1 MKKMFLMM
9 LGLMMLFGT
18 GCQKRP
24 DECEVVVSET
34 TVSPWEEED
43 WEFEELKRK
52 HEGHE
57 CDLMEYVDDSGTG
70 WACYDE
76 YCKDKNIGNYAPKS
90 SVSAFYDD
98 STVFYCNS
106 DNEAQEEAIVKDK
119 VKRGVYTTSE
129 LLYGSDE
136 TSVDQDVWKQD
147 TSYRVILNLGPDVG
161 IDGQRFV
168 VDVSYPSYVRN
179 GHVGTI
185 LVEVS
190 TDEEVFVGSLSF
202 VAEGSLNLV
211 HGSSV
216 DTSETIHI
224 DIFDGELWL
233 EFYTGATSEH
243 YRTRPEVDSGSSTGP
258 YTTKYSFKRHQSE
271 GQPEPKNSTPQDTT
285 SESMNSM
292 PSSISVTEK
301 ETICWP
307 EPTRPENCTEAEME
321 AETEA
326 EMETEMKVEMLPP
339 GELQMETGAEN
350 IDIGTGGLETT
361 MSRVERDKLCFFPS
375 TCYSGSHT
383 ALCDIALNDYLQGTC
398 GTGGAVC
405 ECPRRNSG
413 IHRPQCPYSS
423 H

>member
-43 WEFEELKRK
+43 REFEELKRK

-76 YCKDKNIGNYAPKS
+76 YCKYRNIGNYAPES
-90 SVSAFYDD
+90 SASAFYDN
-98 STVFYCNS
+98 TVYYCSS
-106 DNEAQEEAIVKDK
+106 DDEAREEATAEAK

-147 TSYRVILNLGPDVG
+147 TSYRVILNLGPDVS

-168 VDVSYPSYVRN
+168 VDVSYPGYVRN

-307 EPTRPENCTEAEME
+307 EPTRPEKC
-321 AETEA
+321 TEA

-339 GELQMETGAEN
+339 EGFQMETEAEN
-350 IDIGTGGLETT
+350 IEINNGGLETA
-361 MSRVERDKLCFFPS
+361 MSRIERDKLCFFPS
-375 TCYSGSHT
+375 QCYSGNHI
-383 ALCDIALNDYLQGTC
+383 AMCNIALDNYLQGTC
-398 GTGGAVC
+398 GTGDAMC
-405 ECPRRNSG
+405 ECPRRNSD
-413 IHRPQCPYSS
+413 IHRPRCPYSS
-423 H
+423 N

>member
-43 WEFEELKRK
+43 REFEELKRK

-76 YCKDKNIGNYAPKS
+76 YCKYRNIGNYAPES
-90 SVSAFYDD
+90 SASAFYDN
-98 STVFYCNS
+98 TVYYCSS
-106 DNEAQEEAIVKDK
+106 DDEAREEATAEAK

-147 TSYRVILNLGPDVG
+147 TSYRVILNLGPDVS

-168 VDVSYPSYVRN
+168 VDVSYPGYVRN

-216 DTSETIHI
+216 DASETIHI

-285 SESMNSM
+285 GESMNSI

-307 EPTRPENCTEAEME
+307 EPTRSENCTE

-361 MSRVERDKLCFFPS
+361 MSRIERDKLCFFPS
-375 TCYSGSHT
+375 PCNLGNHI
-383 ALCDIALNDYLQGTC
+383 AMRNIALDDYLRR
-398 GTGGAVC
+398 TGSTTC
-405 ECPRRNSG
+405 ECPRRNSD
-413 IHRPQCPYSS
+413 IHRPRCPYSS
-423 H
+423 Y

>member
-43 WEFEELKRK
+43 REFEELKRK

-76 YCKDKNIGNYAPKS
+76 YCKYRNIGNYAPES
-90 SVSAFYDD
+90 SASAFYDN
-98 STVFYCNS
+98 TVYYCSS
-106 DNEAQEEAIVKDK
+106 DDEAREEATAEAK

-147 TSYRVILNLGPDVG
+147 TSYRVILNLGPDVS

-168 VDVSYPSYVRN
+168 VDVSYPGYVRN

-216 DTSETIHI
+216 DASETIHI

-307 EPTRPENCTEAEME
+307 EPTRSENCTE

-326 EMETEMKVEMLPP
+326 EMETEMKVEKLPP
-339 GELQMETGAEN
+339 EGFQMETEAEDTEIN
-350 IDIGTGGLETT
+350 NGGT
-361 MSRVERDKLCFFPS
+361 
-375 TCYSGSHT
+375 
-383 ALCDIALNDYLQGTC
+383 
-398 GTGGAVC
+398 
-405 ECPRRNSG
+405 RNGNESD
-413 IHRPQCPYSS
+413 RTR
-423 H
+423 